1 MTPPDPT
8 KAAWEEALAS
18 VRRLIRTGNNKSYWR
33 KREAEILA
41 ELYSRGREG

>member
-1 MTPPDPT
+1 MTWQFD
-8 KAAWEEALAS
+8 ALES

-41 ELYSRGREG
+41 EREARATPPAEGEE